1 MITIKALNEARVRLH
16 NTVHVTPVL
25 TSRTLDEQTGA
36 SVYIKSEHLQK
47 TGSFKIRGATNCVMI
62 AKDQGARH
70 LVAASSGN
78 HGQAVA
84 FVARELGIPATIVIP
99 ENANAAKEEAIR
111 NYGAEVVHV
120 GTTSSERLQ
129 YAEQLVEQL
138 NATFIPPYDD
148 EAVMAGQG
156 TVGLEILSQVHDPE
170 VVIVPIGGGGLISG
184 ISTAIKHIN
193 PKIKVIGVEPEN
205 ASDTLKSRKAG
216 QRITIDRAD
225 TIADG
230 LRASTP
236 GEMTFPIIEEH
247 VDDII
252 TVSEEEIREAFVFYL
267 SRMKQVVEPSGSV
280 TLAAL
285 RSGKVTH
292 HGGNVVVVA
301 SGGNLDLRA
310 IKRFVE

>member
-62 AKDQGARH
+62 AKDQGAQH

-129 YAEQLVEQL
+129 HAEQLVQQL

-236 GEMTFPIIEEH
+236 GEMTFPIIEEN
-247 VDDII
+247 VDEII

-285 RSGKVTH
+285 RSGKVSH
-292 HGGNVVVVA
+292 RGGNVVVVA

-310 IKRFVE
+310 INRFVE